1 VVTSGSYLIPDE
13 KEDVPIMSSFA
24 LSRTC
29 LILAAGLTVA
39 GCERPGSPPVAA
51 DVAALHP
58 RSAAS
63 AHVQKLT
70 GLSHLPV
77 PQSEDA
83 LLRSLTRHYPRQFVG
98 LRPRTAVL
106 VDVTVD
112 EKGFVRN
119 VAVVDRP
126 PDAAG
131 QQVRMVV
138 LDRAPGS
145 NTEVAHE
152 VATPYDQAFG
162 PAAQAAIGEVR
173 FHPAMREGRAVPYTL
188 RMTVE
193 FTSPP
198 AS

>member
-1 VVTSGSYLIPDE
+1 
-13 KEDVPIMSSFA
+13 MRSFI
-24 LSRTC
+24 LSRSC
-29 LILAAGLTVA
+29 LLLAAGLA
-39 GCERPGSPPVAA
+39 AAACEPPGSPPVAA
-51 DVAALHP
+51 DAAALQP

-70 GLSHLPV
+70 GLTHLPV
-77 PQSEDA
+77 PQSEGA
-83 LLRSLTRHYPRQFVG
+83 LLRSLARHYPRQLVG
-98 LRPRTAVL
+98 VRPRTAVL
-106 VDVTVD
+106 VDVTLD

-126 PDAAG
+126 PQPAG

-138 LDRAPGS
+138 LDRPPGS

-152 VATPYDQAFG
+152 VTTPYDQAFG
-162 PAAQAAIGEVR
+162 PAAQAAIREVR
-173 FHPAMREGRAVPYTL
+173 FHPAIREGQAVPHTL

-193 FTSPP
+193 FISPP